1 MGKKDRS
8 RLQPL
13 LIPSNHI
20 LPLPKRTAMK
30 QEQDTK
36 AFADM
41 TMTKPEEVSSVLP
54 FFMPKVQPWHL
65 NTCCTLTSDDS
76 SLDHLGECQD
86 FEIEALVW
94 AIQNDLSVSCVER
107 YLKRW
112 NASRIKQELNKPVKI
127 RFEHKLYP
135 VLFFAVERNCP
146 ELVRL
151 LCGAGANPAQQAL
164 PTRLPVLAYCIIS
177 AEYQLSD
184 TTGVLFTLLAMGAN
198 PYDLPQDMWCDYIKN
213 PAKVGPQL
221 LDAEVAKYSWCSLE
235 IRAALC
241 RTFNLLQRY
250 QFKMASL
257 LPGRTARSKQVAAA
271 FDLAPLFEIPF
282 QIIGQRLAA
291 RTVQEWVMSH
301 ALHHIEMPLVLLFT
315 GPSGHGKTE
324 LAKRM
329 GELLSLPLLKI
340 DCTQIRFTTDL
351 FGPQAPFAGHE
362 AGSPLNN
369 FLADHSGKKAVV
381 FLDEFEKTT
390 EDIHKSLLLLF
401 DEGFYKDRRI
411 VGKQLDCTKI
421 IWILASNQGEEMIQK
436 YWDDHLANKPE
447 YAQLQVPMEPL
458 QRKLEQSFQSTLG
471 APLTGRLSAI
481 IPFLPF
487 SNEERAVTA
496 YKFMRKLFNES
507 RKPISVQANQL
518 ARHLFLNFVDD
529 GALASFIAE
538 KYYSA
543 ELGAR
548 SLLKA
553 VNTQICHKLTN
564 AFLVQEGEVS
574 DVMNWRAWDCYDVR
588 VEDLKGGFKEIVVRA
603 NGVRSVQKRSDYM
616 CGLPN
621 SRYDF

>member
-1 MGKKDRS
+1 MDQK
-8 RLQPL
+8 
-13 LIPSNHI
+13 
-20 LPLPKRTAMK
+20 
-30 QEQDTK
+30 QDTK
-36 AFADM
+36 ASAAM
-41 TMTKPEEVSSVLP
+41 TIIQPKDIPSVLP
-54 FFMPKVQPWHL
+54 FFLPRVQPWHL
-65 NTCCTLTSDDS
+65 NTCCTLINDDS
-76 SLDHLGECQD
+76 TLDHLGECQD
-86 FEIEALVW
+86 FDIDALVW

-112 NASRIKQELNKPVKI
+112 NGPRIKQELSKPVKM
-127 RFEHKLYP
+127 RFNNDLYP
-135 VLFFAVERNCP
+135 ALFFAVERNCP

-151 LCGAGANPAQQAL
+151 LCSAGADPAQQAF
-164 PTRLPVLAYCIIS
+164 PTGMPVLAYCIMS

-184 TTGVLFTLLAMGAN
+184 TTDALFTLLAMGAN
-198 PYDLPQDMWCDYIKN
+198 PCDLPQDMWCNYIKN
-213 PAKVGPQL
+213 PAKVGPEL
-221 LDAEVAKYSWCSLE
+221 PVAEVEKYSWCSSE

-257 LPGRTARSKQVAAA
+257 LPGRTARAKQVAAA
-271 FDLAPLFEIPF
+271 FDITPLFEIPF

-329 GELLSLPLLKI
+329 GELLSLPLLKM
-340 DCTQIRFTTDL
+340 DCTQIHVTTDL

-369 FLADHSGKKAVV
+369 FLADHSGQKAVV

-390 EDIHKSLLLLF
+390 PAIHKSLLLLF
-401 DEGFYKDRRI
+401 DEGFYKDRRT
-411 VGKQLDCTKI
+411 VGKQLDGTKI

-436 YWDDHLANKPE
+436 YWDVHHLANKPE
-447 YAQLQVPMEPL
+447 HAQLQLPIEPL
-458 QRKLEQSFQSTLG
+458 QRTLEQSFQSTLG

-487 SNEERAVTA
+487 TPEERAVTT
-496 YKFMRKLFNES
+496 YKFMRRLFNIT
-507 RKPISVQANQL
+507 RRPISVATTHL
-518 ARHLFLNFVDD
+518 ARHLYLNFVDD

-538 KYYSA
+538 RYYSP

-553 VNTQICHKLTN
+553 VNTQVCHQLTK
-564 AFLVQEGEVS
+564 AFLAKEEEITDAMNEGGWE
-574 DVMNWRAWDCYDVR
+574 CYDVR
-588 VEDLKGGFKEIVVRA
+588 VKDLKGGFREIVVKA
-603 NGVRSVQKRSDYM
+603 NGVRNLQVRKDDDFR
-616 CGLPN
+616 CGLPI
-621 SRYDF
+621 SQDLI

>member
-1 MGKKDRS
+1 MDQK
-8 RLQPL
+8 
-13 LIPSNHI
+13 
-20 LPLPKRTAMK
+20 
-30 QEQDTK
+30 QDTK
-36 AFADM
+36 ASAAM
-41 TMTKPEEVSSVLP
+41 TIIQ
-54 FFMPKVQPWHL
+54 PKETP
-65 NTCCTLTSDDS
+65 SDFDI
-76 SLDHLGECQD
+76 D
-86 FEIEALVW
+86 ALVW
-94 AIQNDLSVSCVER
+94 AIQNDLSASCVER

-112 NASRIKQELNKPVKI
+112 NAPRIKQELSKPVKML
-127 RFEHKLYP
+127 FNNYLYP
-135 VLFFAVERNCP
+135 ALFFAVERNCP
-146 ELVRL
+146 ELIRL
-151 LCGAGANPAQQAL
+151 LCSAGADPAQQAL
-164 PTRLPVLAYCIIS
+164 PTRMPVLAYCIMS

-184 TTGVLFTLLAMGAN
+184 TTDVLFTLLAMGAN
-198 PYDLPQDMWCDYIKN
+198 PYDLPQDMWCHYIKN

-221 LDAEVAKYSWCSLE
+221 PVAEMEKYSWCSHE

-257 LPGRTARSKQVAAA
+257 LPGRTAQAKQVAAA
-271 FDLAPLFEIPF
+271 FDITPLFEIPF

-340 DCTQIRFTTDL
+340 DCTQIHVTTDL

-369 FLADHSGKKAVV
+369 FLADHSGQKAVV

-390 EDIHKSLLLLF
+390 PSIHKSLLLLF
-401 DEGFYKDRRI
+401 DEGFYKDRRT
-411 VGKQLDCTKI
+411 VGKQLDGTKI

-436 YWDDHLANKPE
+436 YWDVHLANQPE
-447 YAQLQVPMEPL
+447 HAQLQLPIEPL
-458 QRKLEQSFQSTLG
+458 QRTLEQSFQSTLG

-487 SNEERAVTA
+487 TPEERAVTT
-496 YKFMRKLFNES
+496 YKFMRKLFNS
-507 RKPISVQANQL
+507 TRRPISVPAAHL
-518 ARHLFLNFVDD
+518 ARHLYLNFIDD

-538 KYYSA
+538 RYYSP

-553 VNTQICHKLTN
+553 VNTQVCHKLTK
-564 AFLVQEGEVS
+564 AFLAKEDEITDGMNEGGWE
-574 DVMNWRAWDCYDVR
+574 CYDVA
-588 VEDLKGGFKEIVVRA
+588 VKDLKGGFREIVVKA
-603 NGVRSVQKRSDYM
+603 NGVRNLQARNDDDFKFGLTKKKSCEDERLVDELALRLRTTMRIFGASPPSRAEKKKKNKQVPGRS
-616 CGLPN
+616 
-621 SRYDF
+621 RK